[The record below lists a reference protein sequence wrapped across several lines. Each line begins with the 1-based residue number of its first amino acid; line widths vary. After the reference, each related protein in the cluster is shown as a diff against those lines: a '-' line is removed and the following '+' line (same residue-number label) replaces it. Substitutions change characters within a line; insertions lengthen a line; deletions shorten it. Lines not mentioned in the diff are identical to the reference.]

1 MNIQDIAFWGIQTVV
16 SLMIGII
23 GYFIKDLRKT
33 MRTELER
40 MNSEGKETK
49 KELEQLKR
57 DFNDY
62 KEAVPYK
69 FVLHE
74 EFNRVV
80 GNFDRKLDEI
90 MKFLREGK

>member
-1 MNIQDIAFWGIQTVV
+1 MNFSDIAFWAIQTIIG
-16 SLMIGII
+16 LMIGVI

-33 MRTELER
+33 MQNEIERSQAESKSNKDKIEKLE
-40 MNSEGKETK
+40 KE
-49 KELEQLKR
+49 
-57 DFNDY
+57 FNDY
-62 KEAVPYK
+62 KESVPYK

>member
-1 MNIQDIAFWGIQTVV
+1 MSFNDIAFWAIQTVIG
-16 SLMIGII
+16 LMIGAI

-33 MRTELER
+33 MQNEIERSQAESKNNKDKIEKLE
-40 MNSEGKETK
+40 KE
-49 KELEQLKR
+49 
-57 DFNDY
+57 FNDY
-62 KEAVPYK
+62 KESVPYK

-90 MKFLREGK
+90 MKYLREGK